1 MRLRVQVAEQPPELI
16 RREDGTGEDGSI
28 RFDVTRTTVDKIP
41 GLHSVFAQHVNLD
54 QCPRNFMSNRWFP
67 MNLRPHESVRHMK
80 QTRGQVVVERED
92 LSVSWGVE
100 LTSRKH
106 HGA

>member
-1 MRLRVQVAEQPPELI
+1 
-16 RREDGTGEDGSI
+16 
-28 RFDVTRTTVDKIP
+28 
-41 GLHSVFAQHVNLD
+41 
-54 QCPRNFMSNRWFP
+54 

-100 LTSRKH
+100 LTSDSKRSLTITRISAGGVRGEDCEVLEVKAYAAINDCYENRPKVH
-106 HGA
+106 QV